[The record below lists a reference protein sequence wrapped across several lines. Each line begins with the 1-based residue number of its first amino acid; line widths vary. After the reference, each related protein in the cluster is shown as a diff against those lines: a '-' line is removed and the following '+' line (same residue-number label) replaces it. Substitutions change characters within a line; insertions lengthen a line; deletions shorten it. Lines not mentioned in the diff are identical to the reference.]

1 MLDSSESLKISS
13 MERLWNTSFAH
24 QIKQGA
30 YNTAPV
36 EAIVRS
42 VAHHFRAKEFTKEDC
57 RKLKFLEVGCG
68 AGANLGWLAEQG
80 VRISGIDISQEA
92 LSLCRKVLKHKGLG
106 KSIDTLT
113 HGSASDIAC
122 PDEHFDGIIESCVFQ
137 HLPGKLR
144 IKAFSE
150 VVRLLKPGG
159 LFIGHMLNRKH
170 TTYKKQVHKMKQNEP
185 GTLLLNQEN
194 TKEKISLENI
204 GLTHFFTKSEYKKL
218 LKGCSIIN
226 PCESVYELPKVE
238 ASRRGYDHYQHAMWI
253 VYAVK

>member
-1 MLDSSESLKISS
+1 MIPFLQIMRKNNAWYCRQFKKKLDEATVECIFCSPNKA
-13 MERLWNTSFAH
+13 R
-24 QIKQGA
+24 G

-42 VAHHFRAKEFTKEDC
+42 VAHYSRAKGFTEDDC

-92 LSLCRKVLKHKGLG
+92 LSLCHKVLKHKGLE
-106 KSIDTLT
+106 KNIDILT
-113 HGSASDIAC
+113 HRSASDIAC

-137 HLPGKLR
+137 HLPSDLR
-144 IKAFSE
+144 VKAFSE

-170 TTYKKQVHKMKQNEP
+170 TTYKKQVDKM
-185 GTLLLNQEN
+185 NQKKN
-194 TKEKISLENI
+194 PTR
-204 GLTHFFTKSEYKKL
+204 FF
-218 LKGCSIIN
+218 
-226 PCESVYELPKVE
+226 
-238 ASRRGYDHYQHAMWI
+238 WI
-253 VYAVK
+253 ETI